1 MTGCFFRDDY
11 AVEEAGKKKY
21 LDKPENLENLKILAV
36 RIEALESFTA
46 AAIETACRE
55 LAEER
60 GIKPAALIH
69 PARMAVSGQTSG
81 AGLFE
86 MMELLGR
93 EKVLKRLRGVAP

>member
-1 MTGCFFRDDY
+1 MTEYFFRDDY
-11 AVEEAGKKKY
+11 AFEEAGKRKY
-21 LDKPENLENLKILAV
+21 LDKPENLENLKVLAG
-36 RIEALESFTA
+36 RIETLETFTA
-46 AAIETACRE
+46 ATIETACRE

-60 GIKPAALIH
+60 GLKPAALIH
-69 PARMAVSGQTSG
+69 PARMAVSGRTSG